1 MQHGRDLTLNFGE
14 KDMGILNLAEE
25 AAGAFAA
32 DKALEAVD
40 PDAGFLAKAA
50 AAVAGFEGVS
60 KLQDVMSGSGD
71 DQADAAPAADDADSQ
86 T

>member
-1 MQHGRDLTLNFGE
+1 
-14 KDMGILNLAEE
+14 MGITNFLEE

-40 PDAGFLAKAA
+40 PDAGFLSKAA

-60 KLQDVMSGSGD
+60 KVKEMM
-71 DQADAAPAADDADSQ
+71 AEHAEAADQDQDQQPAPSFDEDDSQ
-86 T
+86 NNQ